1 MSLDIATGGR
11 KSNGIKNFES
21 SPELADRWI
30 EGLADYIHP
39 PSPSYLLH
47 TTTHTILFHYYIT
60 NITSLMTKH
69 IRYLSAHTR
78 STISFF
84 ASMSY
89 QYHYKHQNTI
99 LTNQNQTHT
108 PPQHNRH
115 ISLNSHC
122 SLSNEAK
129 GNHEG
134 AGLRCNDHERTNACI
149 LSFLSFHQAWV
160 TVDDETILAFLSQ
173 TGGGS
178 CVFTMEWKWDDW
190 IGGCI

>member
-1 MSLDIATGGR
+1 MFDENRRTLLVRILVVVFLSSFSFFLESGYCNWRT
-11 KSNGIKNFES
+11 KESNGIKNFES
-21 SPELADRWI
+21 SPEPADRWI
-30 EGLADYIHP
+30 EGLPDYIHP
-39 PSPSYLLH
+39 PSPSYLPH

-69 IRYLSAHTR
+69 IRYLSAHIR

-89 QYHYKHQNTI
+89 QYHYKYQNTI

-129 GNHEG
+129 GITK
-134 AGLRCNDHERTNACI
+134 ERGYVVMITNE
-149 LSFLSFHQAWV
+149 LM
-160 TVDDETILAFLSQ
+160 LA
-173 TGGGS
+173 
-178 CVFTMEWKWDDW
+178 
-190 IGGCI
+190 